1 MEFLRKHY
9 EKIVLCLVL
18 LGLAAAAVWAHKAI
32 GNIPEPPP
40 VASDTPSPA
49 PRRTRGGGAAAAQA
63 AAATIPPID
72 LSTDMISLA
81 QITNPPEINLSGEH
95 NLFDPVT
102 WKRKSD
108 GTLMKII
115 KIGPNALVVTNITK
129 LYTIISY
136 DHPSG
141 SGSDVYV
148 MAVQQHSDP
157 ARPAR
162 KVQEF
167 AKKDQK
173 TKSGLYEIK
182 DVKGDA
188 DDPSEL
194 DLELTGSQQRVTVTK
209 DKPYEWVDSCTADL
223 RYEPDSRTY
232 LKMHAGDPL
241 TLDGEPYKIV
251 EITTNAVRIQF
262 NRTTKVTEIKWK

>member
-1 MEFLRKHY
+1 MEFLKKHY

-32 GNIPEPPP
+32 GNIPEPAPSGP
-40 VASDTPSPA
+40 QSPA
-49 PRRTRGGGAAAAQA
+49 PSPRRARGGGAAAEV
-63 AAATIPPID
+63 ATLAPID
-72 LSTDMISLA
+72 LSTDMMSLA
-81 QITNPPEINLSGEH
+81 QITNPPAINLSGDH

-108 GTLMKII
+108 GTLMKVI
-115 KIGPNALVVTNITK
+115 KTGPNALEVTNITK
-129 LYTIISY
+129 LYTVISY

-141 SGSDVYV
+141 NGSGVYV
-148 MAVQQHSDP
+148 MAIQQHSDP
-157 ARPAR
+157 QHPAAR
-162 KVQEF
+162 KLQEF

-182 DVKGDA
+182 DVKGDP

-194 DLELTGSQQRVTVTK
+194 DLELTGNQQVVTVAK
-209 DKPYEWVDSCTADL
+209 DKPYEWVDSCIADL
-223 RYEPDSRTY
+223 KYEPDSRTF
-232 LKMHAGDPL
+232 LKMHVNDTLP
-241 TLDGEPYKIV
+241 LDGEQYKIV